1 MPEVIDYTKAP
12 LGSLP
17 GESGL
22 QAPYN
27 GTTQNVV
34 VRVRNLSATV
44 KRKIVQEHV
53 SWRRGGEVQ
62 LSDKKYAA
70 ENFGNTSSVDQLRLR
85 AANNEDMNK
94 YDYRVEPQSF
104 VARFDNRRYEIP
116 PFDQDGNPA
125 PWITVP
131 SGLWDL
137 FMGNYERMNSRNG
150 RERTNEMAMLNGR
163 NLNRF
168 VIGESNMGYL
178 EFSRE
183 EIKVSEV
190 LVDQDRVRSGS
201 LIEV

>member
-17 GESGL
+17 GEQGL

-27 GTTQNVV
+27 GSVQNVV

-44 KRKIVQEHV
+44 KRKVAKEYV
-53 SWRRGGEVQ
+53 SWRRGGEVT
-62 LSDKKYAA
+62 LADKKYA
-70 ENFGNTSSVDQLRLR
+70 EQHFGNTSSVDQLRMR
-85 AANNEDMNK
+85 AANNEDMNL
-94 YDYRVEPQSF
+94 YDYRVEPQAF
-104 VARFDNRRYEIP
+104 VLRFDNKRYEIP

-131 SGLWDL
+131 SGVWDL
-137 FMGNYERMNSRNG
+137 YMGNWERMHSKSG
-150 RERTNEMAMLNGR
+150 RERANEMTMLNGR

-168 VIGESNMGYL
+168 VIGESNSGYL

-183 EIKVSEV
+183 EIKVTEV
-190 LVDQDRVRSGS
+190 LVDQERVRTGS